1 MHILGIP
8 QFNSYFNTNVKNK
21 SNINHSFPIRTLTQ
35 DNNIFVLRPLTKD
48 TISFSGKSATKKET
62 IPNNYLSTQTIK
74 NAVNKLTTDD
84 EDVKEAVTELL
95 KNESIVI
102 RTKEEATPI
111 LQELHNNI
119 PAEDRKHL
127 FVLNI
132 NPQYNSGLKIQKSN
146 TLISQWYKE
155 VNNLEDE
162 QLITLLYDEVY
173 GHAKMTPEHVYKG
186 WTQTELISKE
196 ISKYVSQ
203 EDVEPST
210 TEEDGQVQQEGV
222 VPLPIEEAR
231 EIIKECQSLS
241 PTDLLEKYYDS
252 ENNVFKT
259 GNIKKLAAA
268 LKTKSKLYS
277 NVKKKGCAKL
287 LAEQLNN
294 KLNEAKEQ
302 GAESV
307 SIVIP
312 DDCSLS
318 GSSIITDTVKILSLM
333 KYPENLKINLYFA
346 PLILGNLAEN
356 RIKNF
361 NKIDFNENYEKFLHD
376 IGAIKID
383 EDTIKYEIKKSDISP
398 NSEKYLQHIPKQI
411 KGPIK
416 YVIYDTNLT
425 AESKKFL
432 KEIGATK
439 IEDSPIRY
447 EISGAKID
455 KDTLYSKNLKTRKV
469 VGDPISYVFQEKN
482 LDETSKKYI
491 ENIGARKITEATLKY
506 LIPKEAFEETQ
517 NKIQKGEMTWNIID
531 GSKKAQHFEET
542 ETFKKFNNNLK
553 EKTKAA
559 IQGKNG
565 MYKGYQ
571 GCGVMV
577 ITPTEELVIDGKTY
591 AGKIPTNSVG
601 VMEVLGHSCGVL
613 NDDEGVFTKGSG
625 PNYHKFSQDDNCV
638 KEKEKPIHIKTDKSG
653 KIIKDE
659 GKNKKSAK
667 EQG

>member
-21 SNINHSFPIRTLTQ
+21 SNINHSFPIRTRPK
-35 DNNIFVLRPLTKD
+35 DNNVFVLKPLTKD
-48 TISFSGKSATKKET
+48 TISFSGKSATKKEP

-155 VNNLEDE
+155 ANNLKDE
-162 QLITLLYDEVY
+162 HLITLLYDEVY
-173 GHAKMTPEHVYKG
+173 GHSKMTPEQLNKD
-186 WTQTELISKE
+186 WTQKELISKE
-196 ISKYVSQ
+196 ISRYVSK
-203 EDVEPST
+203 EDIA
-210 TEEDGQVQQEGV
+210 
-222 VPLPIEEAR
+222 PLTIEAAR
-231 EIIKECQSLS
+231 DIVKKCQSLS
-241 PTDLLEKYYDS
+241 EEALLATYYDS
-252 ENNVFKT
+252 TTNKFRTAK
-259 GNIKKLAAA
+259 IKELAAA
-268 LKTKSKLYS
+268 LKTKSELYS
-277 NVKKKGCAKL
+277 NVNEKGCAKV

-294 KLNEAKEQ
+294 KLKEAKTNN
-302 GAESV
+302 AESV

-318 GSSIITDTVKILSLM
+318 GSSIITDTVKILSQLD
-333 KYPENLKINLYFA
+333 YPPNLKINLYFA

-383 EDTIKYEIKKSDISP
+383 EDSIKYELKKSEISP
-398 NSEKYLQHIPKQI
+398 DCEKYLQDVEKQI

-425 AESKKFL
+425 SESKKFL

-439 IEDSPIRY
+439 IEHAPVRY
-447 EISGAKID
+447 EISGTMVD
-455 KDTLYSKNLKTRKV
+455 KDTLYSKNINARKV
-469 VGDPISYVFQEKN
+469 VGEPISYVFKEKD
-482 LDETSKKYI
+482 LDETCKKYI
-491 ENIGARKITEATLKY
+491 KNIGARKITEAELKY
-506 LIPKEAFEETQ
+506 FIPKEAFEETQ
-517 NKIQKGEMTWNIID
+517 NKILKGEMTWNIVN

-553 EKTKAA
+553 EKAKAA

-577 ITPTEELVIDGKTY
+577 ITPTEEFVIDEKTY

-613 NDDEGVFTKGSG
+613 NDAENVFTKGSG

-638 KEKEKPIHIKTDKSG
+638 REKEKPIHIKTDKCG
-653 KIIKDE
+653 NITKAE